1 MVFENSFIFVGIVE
15 FFCQIVQ
22 GITGFGA
29 TVLGAPFITDLVGT
43 ATGGPYGTLINHI
56 LLIGMAI
63 PCFRKVSWKDLL
75 KIILIVGPF
84 EAVGAYWGYRVPE
97 IVIKIVIGS
106 SVTFIGLMNVYKV
119 FIKTALAKRKGEIY
133 DPDNAPITTGRKI
146 FQYACL
152 VIGGLVNGAYTVG
165 GPLITVY
172 LLDNTK
178 DKESFRNTIVWVWV
192 IMNSILVIPQQ
203 IMNGLYTPRLL
214 SLTAITLIPSA
225 IGVFVGMKLMKK
237 INREVFLKVVYVL
250 LVIVGGNMLIRALLT
265 LI

>member
-1 MVFENSFIFVGIVE
+1 MIFENSFIVVGIVE
-15 FFCQIVQ
+15 FFCQVVQ

-29 TVLGAPFITDLVGT
+29 TVLGAPIITELVGT
-43 ATGGPYGTLINHI
+43 TTGGPYGTLISHI
-56 LLIGMAI
+56 LLIAMAI
-63 PCFRKVSWKDLL
+63 PCFKKVSWKELL

-84 EAVGAYWGYRVPE
+84 EAVGAYFGYRVPE
-97 IVIKIVIGS
+97 IVTKIIIGGA
-106 SVTFIGLMNVYKV
+106 VTFIALINIYKV
-119 FIKTALAKRKGEIY
+119 FIRTALAKRKGEVY
-133 DPDNAPITTGRKI
+133 DPDNAPMTTSKRI

-172 LLDNTK
+172 LLDSTK

-225 IGVFVGMKLMKK
+225 LGVFVGMKLMKK
-237 INREVFLKVVYVL
+237 INREIFLKVVYVL
-250 LVIVGGNMLIRALLT
+250 LLIVGGNMFIQALLT
-265 LI
+265 LV